1 MEQRPADPQPGNPRW
16 LVIAVIVMG
25 VLIVLGVGVLAVE
38 MGRRMFTP
46 PRPATEARPAAPAA
60 GGLRPQVEIALPQGA
75 RLVGSTL
82 SGDRLV
88 ATVQLADGSQGVW
101 IVDLA
106 TGKVLSVV
114 RFPAAA
120 PR

>member
-1 MEQRPADPQPGNPRW
+1 MEQRPAEPTPGNPRW

-25 VLIVLGVGVLAVE
+25 VLIVVGVGVLAVE
-38 MGRRMFTP
+38 IGRRMFTP
-46 PRPATEARPAAPAA
+46 PRPSTDGRAPAGA
-60 GGLRPQVEIALPQGA
+60 LRPQVEVPLPPGA
-75 RLVGSTL
+75 RLTSSTL

-88 ATVQLADGSQGVW
+88 ATVQLADGGQGVW

-106 TGKVLSVV
+106 SGKVLSVV
-114 RFPAAA
+114 RFPASP

>member
-1 MEQRPADPQPGNPRW
+1 MEQRRSDPTPGNPRW

-38 MGRRMFTP
+38 IGRRMFTP
-46 PRPATEARPAAPAA
+46 PRPATEARPAAPIA
-60 GGLRPQVEIALPQGA
+60 GALRPQVEVPLPAGA
-75 RLVGSTL
+75 RLLSSTL
-82 SGDRLV
+82 TGDRLV
-88 ATVQLADGSQGVW
+88 ATVQLADGGQGVW

-106 TGKVLSVV
+106 SGRILSVV